1 MARCNQCGAENG
13 AGVEICAYCGSAL
26 KSEKPSS
33 IQDPNH
39 YATKTKESDTL
50 LIKLTEVNM
59 VNMSGQL
66 LKAPQGFCWTV
77 LLFGFF
83 VPLFRKDFKTAGA
96 MFVLVTFSLFLF
108 QGDEGGIMAVAYLIN
123 LYLAFKYNELFTKK
137 LLKDGYRP
145 ADKNSEWTLKSNGL
159 LNTEFA

>member
-13 AGVEICAYCGSAL
+13 TGVEICAYCGSAL

-39 YATKTKESDTL
+39 PSTTTKESDTL
-50 LIKLTEVNM
+50 LIKLPEVNM

-66 LKAPQGFCWTV
+66 TKAPQGFSWTI
-77 LLFGFF
+77 LLFGWF
-83 VPLFRKDFKTAGA
+83 VPLFRKDFATAGA
-96 MFVLVTFSLFLF
+96 LFLLSIF
-108 QGDEGGIMAVAYLIN
+108 LYLLFDEVSIILIWGIDIF
-123 LYLAFKYNELFTKK
+123 LAFKYNELFTKK
-137 LLKDGYRP
+137 LLKNGYRP

>member
-13 AGVEICAYCGSAL
+13 TGVEICAYCGSEL
-26 KSEKPSS
+26 KSEKPSG
-33 IQDPNH
+33 IQDLNH
-39 YATKTKESDTL
+39 PASTATKESDTL

-83 VPLFRKDFKTAGA
+83 VPWL
-96 MFVLVTFSLFLF
+96 
-108 QGDEGGIMAVAYLIN
+108 
-123 LYLAFKYNELFTKK
+123 
-137 LLKDGYRP
+137 
-145 ADKNSEWTLKSNGL
+145 
-159 LNTEFA
+159 